1 MRAVDAFFE
10 GGDVQEAFRVFREWM
25 PTSGAVCSGVLQHIE
40 GYVAAYP
47 HGVRSAEFNED
58 SARDHAVAQM
68 SAWMLLDC
76 FKKLVPLLPDP
87 CIVEAGMRMMDIC
100 CNVPYMQPV
109 HPFYSNYEACVE
121 LLEFAGYTLLQVS
134 HDALKAQSERLIDCI
149 MALFMTLSSAGTK
162 FHPEF
167 SIAYSR
173 SHSALLNFIDV
184 VYLITAD
191 NAGPCTEA
199 LVRSDFPSAV
209 DALLNVVRD
218 PSGRAQEKVL
228 ELVWWCAVHQRR
240 RIASA
245 FIDSLEHRD
254 CSPRV
259 AEVLLDLQ
267 WVQ

>member
-1 MRAVDAFFE
+1 M
-10 GGDVQEAFRVFREWM
+10 FREWL

-40 GYVAAYP
+40 GWVAAYP
-47 HGVRSAEFNED
+47 HGVRSAEFNE
-58 SARDHAVAQM
+58 RDHIVAQM

-76 FKKLVPLLPDP
+76 FKKLVPLLPDS
-87 CIVEAGMRMMDIC
+87 CTVEASMRIIDIC
-100 CNVPYMQPV
+100 SNVPYMQPV
-109 HPFYSNYEACVE
+109 HPFHSNYEACVE
-121 LLEFAGYTLLQVS
+121 LLEYTGYTLLQVS
-134 HDALKAQSERLIDCI
+134 HDALKAQSGLLIDRI
-149 MALFMTLSSAGTK
+149 MALFMTLSSAGTR
-162 FHPEF
+162 FHSEF
-167 SIAYSR
+167 SNAYSH
-173 SHSALLNFIDV
+173 SHSAILNLIDV
-184 VYLITAD
+184 VYMVTGD
-191 NAGPCTEA
+191 NEGPCTDA
-199 LVRSDFPSAV
+199 LLRSDFPSAV

-245 FIDSLEHRD
+245 FIDSLEYRD